1 MINPLKQQIAKPKK
15 AVIKWLL
22 DSDPSIRWQVMRD
35 LTKETDEL
43 VVAERQRVGTEG
55 WGAQL
60 LALQGPDGKWGGGI
74 FLAKW
79 ASTFYALLLLRD
91 MGLDPTSEQARKA
104 VGLVRHKVTWGQE
117 HGNSPFFE
125 GEVEPCINGRVLA
138 LGAYFGGGGGRAGG
152 GLLGAQL

>member
-1 MINPLKQQIAKPKK
+1 MNDPIKQQITTPKR

-35 LTKETDEL
+35 LIKQPDEL
-43 VVAERQRVGTEG
+43 VVAERQRVATQG

-60 LALQGPDGKWGGGI
+60 LALQGPDGKWSGDI

-91 MGLDPTSEQARKA
+91 LGLDPTSTKARRA
-104 VGLVRHKVTWGQE
+104 IDLVRCKVTWGQE
-117 HGNSPFFE
+117 HANSPFFE
-125 GEVEPCINGRVLA
+125 GEVEPCINGRILA
-138 LGAYFGGGGGRAGG
+138 LGAYFGQCSDR
-152 GLLGAQL
+152 LVD